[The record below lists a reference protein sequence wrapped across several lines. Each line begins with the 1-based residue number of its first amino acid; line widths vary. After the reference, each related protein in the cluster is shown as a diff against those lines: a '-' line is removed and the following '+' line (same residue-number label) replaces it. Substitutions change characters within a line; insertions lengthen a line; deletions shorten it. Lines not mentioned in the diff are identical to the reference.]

1 MKTQEKT
8 GEVTEM
14 TNGENGNN
22 TALEEKEVAALTN
35 KKNENKKYQYYSI
48 GWHQFALVIWMVF
61 IALLLIFGLSLFVG
75 GLECV
80 YREEWPRWGYI
91 QTEESEGGSESS
103 GGDAQ
108 TEESEGESESSV
120 WLFNLDVLPD
130 FLGGMA
136 GILAGFI
143 LEWLVFEKIKNLS
156 KYKTIISCLKI
167 EFEKDLETLRD
178 MEGNKINEI
187 VIDDIVFSAE
197 NSVIIYNLPSYFLF
211 RRSKLGGKFLDLL
224 QEIHGN
230 IVRRNKKITAGEKGT
245 AKEDEFD
252 KGGEPYMNGSKGN
265 NKTWAEVI
273 IQDIKTF
280 MNGTMCHK
288 RRKDKKD
295 KEKN

>member
-22 TALEEKEVAALTN
+22 TKSKAGEAAALTN

-75 GLECV
+75 FVEHIYHGWTDV
-80 YREEWPRWGYI
+80 WA
-91 QTEESEGGSESS
+91 SEGNPESKQ
-103 GGDAQ
+103 GCG
-108 TEESEGESESSV
+108 
-120 WLFNLDVLPD
+120 FNLGVLPD
-130 FLGGMA
+130 FLGGMV

-167 EFEKDLETLRD
+167 EFEKDLVVLGAKEVC
-178 MEGNKINEI
+178 KINEI
-187 VIDDIVFSAE
+187 VIDDIVLSAE

-211 RRSKLGGKFLDLL
+211 KRSNKGEEFLNLL
-224 QEIHGN
+224 QEIHGY
-230 IVRRNKKITAGEKGT
+230 ITKRNKTIKEVVEKGRPE
-245 AKEDEFD
+245 KDGELIKVQYGEFS
-252 KGGEPYMNGSKGN
+252 KREPAAIRKDGAYFKD
-265 NKTWAEVI
+265 KTWAEYI
-273 IQDIKTF
+273 EQKIKHF
-280 MNGTMCHK
+280 MNETMNYDRHMK
-288 RRKDKKD
+288 IKK
-295 KEKN
+295 K